1 MTGRELII
9 YILEHGLED
18 KPVFEDGRMMGFEIV
33 PEFAEENGV
42 GIETVKTWIKLNMIP
57 YIDFH
62 GVILI
67 PLSCKTPMLKEKENG
82 RNK

>member
-9 YILEHGLED
+9 YILEHRLED
-18 KPVFEDGRMMGFEIV
+18 KPVFEDGRMMGFETV
-33 PEFAEENGV
+33 SEFAEENDV
-42 GIETVKTWIKLNMIP
+42 GIETVKAWIKLNMIP

-67 PLSCKTPMLKEKENG
+67 PPSYKTPMLKEKEKG
-82 RNK
+82 RIK

>member
-18 KPVFEDGRMMGFEIV
+18 KPVFEDGRMMGFKTV
-33 PEFAEENGV
+33 SEFAEENDV
-42 GIETVKTWIKLNMIP
+42 GIETVKAWIKLNMIP

-67 PLSCKTPMLKEKENG
+67 PPNYKTPMLKEKEKG
-82 RNK
+82 RIK